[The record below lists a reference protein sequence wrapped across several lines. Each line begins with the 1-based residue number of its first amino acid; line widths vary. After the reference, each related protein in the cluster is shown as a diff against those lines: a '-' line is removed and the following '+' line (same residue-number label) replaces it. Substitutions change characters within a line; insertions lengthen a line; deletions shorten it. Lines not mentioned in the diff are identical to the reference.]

1 MKKIS
6 KKVWMIMM
14 AVIAAAALSVAAV
27 TVLKDKKQENAA
39 YTPIEDGNIPVA
51 YMEMGGRQ
59 MNRLHGFLEDRR
71 EWADRGNLTVLPDN
85 RKLTVDFYNLD
96 SRITGIQYEIRSME
110 DESLIER
117 TIVKDWHQDEGAAEA
132 VTILPIQNLID
143 KDEEYILTLAIATEH
158 QPEIYYYTR
167 IVWTDDAY
175 VEPML
180 QMAETFSDNT
190 FHYENASDLT
200 TYLET
205 DPAADNSSLG
215 RVTLKNS
222 FDQITWGNLSLEK
235 TGNVEMELKELQ
247 GNMATLCLNYVAAS
261 VPKEET
267 DSEEAEKEQK
277 SPENRE
283 YYDITESFTMRWSAQ
298 RIYMMDYERTMNQ
311 IFDGSSDLYSG
322 KRIMLGISD
331 GSGIQELRSP
341 NGGYQA
347 FAVNKELWLYSRAD
361 NQSTRVFS
369 FRQSETDEMANLQD
383 YGIKLLSAGDDG
395 TVDFLVNGY
404 MSRGSH
410 EGSVGVSL
418 WRYEKGTNTLTE
430 RLYLPA
436 NESSEE
442 LLMGMDSLS
451 CLSGSGTLY
460 LLMGNTVYSVDT
472 ASHQAKALAEGM
484 TEENFAVSPRQER
497 IAWQDGEELHNSSAV
512 HILDLETGKDA
523 QIKAPEGSSIRLLG
537 FVGEDLVYGLAEEN
551 SSVKVNGRT
560 VQGPMYAL
568 EIVGKDMNLQT
579 RYEKEGVYI
588 TDVEIEGSRVHLQRM
603 TRVGDSYMAAGAD
616 TLVCNE
622 EVEEDSM
629 EGIGYLASEER
640 GRVYFVQL
648 SDSVS
653 GSVDIKVPS
662 RAVAEEN
669 NTVALGQT
677 DRSGRR
683 QYYAYSGGRL
693 RGVFESFTD
702 AVSAAYDGMGIV
714 TDGDGNMFWSRVGR
728 ADMMT
733 IRNPESLVPDLE
745 RYLKGFE
752 EGDQETSDGG
762 TIVDAGGLS
771 LNQVLYFISRGYPVA
786 AYTGDGS
793 YAVIYGYDSYNI
805 SCLWYPGT
813 EQAYTEKMGL
823 NDASAWFE
831 ANGGNGF
838 VAFLF
843 AD

>member
-653 GSVDIKVPS
+653 GSVDIKIPS

-762 TIVDAGGLS
+762 AIVDAGGLS

>member
-669 NTVALGQT
+669 NTVTLGQT

-762 TIVDAGGLS
+762 AIVDAGGLS

-813 EQAYTEKMGL
+813 EQAYAEKMGL

>member
-96 SRITGIQYEIRSME
+96 SWITGIQYEIRSME

-460 LLMGNTVYSVDT
+460 LLMGNIVYSVDT

-669 NTVALGQT
+669 NTVTLGQT

-762 TIVDAGGLS
+762 AIVDAGGLS

>member
-733 IRNPESLVPDLE
+733 IRNPESFVPDLE

-762 TIVDAGGLS
+762 AIVDAGGLS

>member
-1 MKKIS
+1 MKRIS
-6 KKVWMIMM
+6 KKIWIMIV
-14 AVIAAAALSVAAV
+14 AVMAAAALSAAAV

-39 YTPIEDGNIPVA
+39 YTPIEDGSIPVA

-71 EWADRGNLTVLPDN
+71 EWADRGNLTVLPADRN
-85 RKLTVDFYNLD
+85 LTVDFYNLD
-96 SRITGIQYEIRSME
+96 SRITGIQYEIRSMA

-117 TIVKDWHQDEGAAEA
+117 TVVKDWHQDEGAAEA

-143 KDEEYILTLAIATEH
+143 KEEEYILTLAIATEN

-167 IVWTDDAY
+167 IIWTDAAY
-175 VEPML
+175 LEPML

-190 FHYENASDLT
+190 FHYEKASDLT

-247 GNMATLCLNYVAAS
+247 GNMATLCLNYAAVSGGEDEAAS
-261 VPKEET
+261 EET
-267 DSEEAEKEQK
+267 EKEQAK
-277 SPENRE
+277 PESRE

-298 RIYMMDYERTMNQ
+298 RIYMMDYDRTMNQ
-311 IFDGSSDLYSG
+311 IFDGGSDLYSG

-331 GSGIQELRSP
+331 GSGLQELRSP
-341 NGGYQA
+341 NGEYQA
-347 FAVNKELWLYSRAD
+347 FVSNKELWLYSCAD
-361 NQSTRVFS
+361 SQSTRVFS
-369 FRQSETDEMANLQD
+369 FRQSEADEMANLQD
-383 YGIKLLSAGDDG
+383 YGIKLLSADDNG
-395 TVDFLVNGY
+395 TIDFLVSGY

-410 EGSVGVSL
+410 EGGVGASL
-418 WRYEKGTNTLTE
+418 WRYENETNTLTE

-442 LLMGMDSLS
+442 LLMGLDSLS
-451 CLSGSGTLY
+451 CLSSSGTLY
-460 LLMGNTVYSVDT
+460 LLMGNTVYSVDP
-472 ASHQAKALAEGM
+472 ASRQAEALAEGM
-484 TEENFAVSPRQER
+484 TEGSFAVSPGQER
-497 IAWQDGEELHNSSAV
+497 IAWQDGENLYDSVVV
-512 HILDLETGKDA
+512 HILDLETGKSA
-523 QIKAPEGSSIRLLG
+523 QIEAPDGSSIRLLG

-560 VQGPMYAL
+560 VQAPMYAL
-568 EIVGKDMNLQT
+568 EIVGKDMKLQT

-588 TDVEIEGSRVHLQRM
+588 TDVKIEGSRVHLQRM
-603 TRVGDSYMAAGAD
+603 TRVGDSYMAAGSD
-616 TLVCNE
+616 TLVCNA
-622 EVEEDSM
+622 EVEKESM

-648 SDSVS
+648 ADSAS
-653 GSVDIKVPS
+653 GSAAVKVPS
-662 RAVAEEN
+662 KAVAEEN
-669 NTVALGQT
+669 NTVVLGQAEAFA
-677 DRSGRR
+677 GR

-693 RGVFESFTD
+693 RGVFESFPD
-702 AVSAAYDGMGIV
+702 AVAAAYDGMGIV
-714 TDGDGNMFWSRVGR
+714 TDGDGRVFWSRVGR
-728 ADMMT
+728 ADMIT

-745 RYLKGFE
+745 RYLKSFE
-752 EGDQETSDGG
+752 EGEEETSDGG
-762 TIVDAGGLS
+762 AIVDAGGLS
-771 LNQVLYFISRGYPVA
+771 LNQVLCFISRGYPVA

-793 YAVIYGYDSYNI
+793 YAVIYGYDPYNI

>member
-347 FAVNKELWLYSRAD
+347 FAVNKELWLYSHAD

-762 TIVDAGGLS
+762 AIVDAGGLS

>member
-347 FAVNKELWLYSRAD
+347 FAVNKELWLYSHAD

-752 EGDQETSDGG
+752 EGAQETSDGG
-762 TIVDAGGLS
+762 AIVDAGGLS

>member
-190 FHYENASDLT
+190 FHYENASELT

-537 FVGEDLVYGLAEEN
+537 
-551 SSVKVNGRT
+551 
-560 VQGPMYAL
+560 
-568 EIVGKDMNLQT
+568 
-579 RYEKEGVYI
+579 
-588 TDVEIEGSRVHLQRM
+588 
-603 TRVGDSYMAAGAD
+603 
-616 TLVCNE
+616 
-622 EVEEDSM
+622 
-629 EGIGYLASEER
+629 
-640 GRVYFVQL
+640 
-648 SDSVS
+648 
-653 GSVDIKVPS
+653 
-662 RAVAEEN
+662 
-669 NTVALGQT
+669 
-677 DRSGRR
+677 
-683 QYYAYSGGRL
+683 
-693 RGVFESFTD
+693 
-702 AVSAAYDGMGIV
+702 
-714 TDGDGNMFWSRVGR
+714 
-728 ADMMT
+728 
-733 IRNPESLVPDLE
+733 
-745 RYLKGFE
+745 
-752 EGDQETSDGG
+752 
-762 TIVDAGGLS
+762 
-771 LNQVLYFISRGYPVA
+771 
-786 AYTGDGS
+786 
-793 YAVIYGYDSYNI
+793 
-805 SCLWYPGT
+805 
-813 EQAYTEKMGL
+813 
-823 NDASAWFE
+823 
-831 ANGGNGF
+831 
-838 VAFLF
+838 
-843 AD
+843 

>member
-1 MKKIS
+1 MKRVSKKI
-6 KKVWMIMM
+6 WMIMM
-14 AVIAAAALSVAAV
+14 AVIAAAALSAAAV
-27 TVLKDKKQENAA
+27 TALKDKKQENTA

-71 EWADRGNLTVLPDN
+71 EWADRGNLTVLPED

-117 TIVKDWHQDEGAAEA
+117 TVVKDWHQDEGSAEA

-143 KDEEYILTLAIATEH
+143 KEEEYILTLAIATEN

-175 VEPML
+175 LEPML

-190 FHYENASDLT
+190 FHYERASDLT

-247 GNMATLCLNYVAAS
+247 GNMASLCLNYVAAS
-261 VPKEET
+261 AEE
-267 DSEEAEKEQK
+267 DEADADEMEKEQAD
-277 SPENRE
+277 PEDRE
-283 YYDITESFTMRWSAQ
+283 YYDITESFTMKWGSQ

-311 IFDGSSDLYSG
+311 IFDGGSDLYSG

-331 GSGIQELRSP
+331 SSGLQQMRSP
-341 NGGYQA
+341 NGAYEA
-347 FAVNKELWLYSRAD
+347 FVANRELWMYSSAD
-361 NQSTRVFS
+361 NESTRVFS

-383 YGIKLLSAGDDG
+383 YGIKLLAAGDSG
-395 TVDFLVNGY
+395 TVDFLVSGY

-410 EGSVGVSL
+410 EGGVGVSL
-418 WRYEKGTNTLTE
+418 WRYEKETNTLTE

-442 LLMGMDSLS
+442 LLMGIDSLS
-451 CLSGSGTLY
+451 CLSGSDTLY
-460 LLMGNTVYSVDT
+460 LLMGNTVYSVDA
-472 ASHQAKALAEGM
+472 ASRQAKILAEGV
-484 TEENFAVSPRQER
+484 TEENFAVSPGQKR
-497 IAWQDGEELHNSSAV
+497 IAWQDGEDRYDSSAV
-512 HILDLETGKDA
+512 HIMNLETGESA

-537 FVGEDLVYGLAEEN
+537 FVGSDLVYGLAEEN

-560 VQGPMYAL
+560 VQAPMYAL
-568 EIVGKDMNLQT
+568 EIAGEDMNLQT

-588 TDVEIEGSRVHLQRM
+588 TDVEIEDSRVHLQRM

-622 EVEEDSM
+622 EVKEDSA
-629 EGIGYLASEER
+629 EGIGYRVSEEK

-648 SDSVS
+648 AESVS
-653 GSVDIKVPS
+653 GDVDLKVPS
-662 RAVAEEN
+662 KAVAEEN
-669 NTVALGQT
+669 NTVELGKA
-677 DRSGRR
+677 DPSGRR

-693 RGVFESFTD
+693 RGIFEQFSD
-702 AVSAAYDGMGIV
+702 AVAAAYDGMGIV
-714 TDGDGNMFWSRVGR
+714 TDEDGRMFWSRVGR

-752 EGDQETSDGG
+752 EGDEETSDGG
-762 TIVDAGGLS
+762 SIIDAGGLF

-813 EQAYTEKMGL
+813 EQAYTDKMGL
-823 NDASAWFE
+823 NDAAAWFE

-843 AD
+843 ED

>member
-1 MKKIS
+1 MKRIS
-6 KKVWMIMM
+6 KKVWMIML
-14 AVIAAAALSVAAV
+14 AIAAAAALSVAAV
-27 TVLKDKKQENAA
+27 SAFKDKKQENTA
-39 YTPIEDGNIPVA
+39 YTPIEDGNIPTA

-71 EWADRGNLTVLPDN
+71 EWADRGNLTVLPDD

-96 SRITGIQYEIRSME
+96 SRITGIQYEIRSMR

-117 TIVKDWHQDEGAAEA
+117 TIVRDWHQDEGSSEA

-143 KDEEYILTLAIATEH
+143 KGEEYILTLGIATEN

-167 IVWTDDAY
+167 IIWTDDAY
-175 VEPML
+175 LDPML
-180 QMAETFSDNT
+180 QLAETFSDNT
-190 FHYENASDLT
+190 FHYEEASDLT

-235 TGNVEMELKELQ
+235 IGNVEIELKELQ

-261 VPKEET
+261 EGGDSQEQEEGKAAQE
-267 DSEEAEKEQK
+267 D
-277 SPENRE
+277 RE
-283 YYDITESFTMRWSAQ
+283 YYDITESFTMKWSSQ

-311 IFDGSSDLYSG
+311 IFDGSQELYSG

-331 GSGIQELRSP
+331 GSALQEKRSP
-341 NGGYQA
+341 NGAYQA
-347 FAVNKELWLYSRAD
+347 FAANKELWLYSCAD
-361 NQSTRVFS
+361 SQCTRIFS
-369 FRQSETDEMANLQD
+369 FRQSETDEMTNLKD
-383 YGIKLLSAGDDG
+383 YGIKLLSAGDGG
-395 TVDFLVNGY
+395 TVDFLVSGY

-410 EGSVGVSL
+410 EGGVGVSL
-418 WRYEKGTNTLTE
+418 WRYEKETNTLTE

-442 LLMGMDSLS
+442 LLMGIDSLS
-451 CLSGSGTLY
+451 CLSDSGILY

-472 ASHQAKALAEGM
+472 ASRQAEILAEGV
-484 TEENFAVSPRQER
+484 TEENFAVSPGQER
-497 IAWQDGEELHNSSAV
+497 LAWQDGENLYDSSAV
-512 HILDLETGKDA
+512 HMLDLKTGQSA

-537 FVGEDLVYGLAEEN
+537 FVGNDLVYGLAEEH

-560 VQGPMYAL
+560 MQAPMYAL
-568 EIVGKDMNLQT
+568 EIAGEDMSLQT

-588 TDVEIEGSRVHLQRM
+588 TDVNIEGSRVHLQRM
-603 TRVGDSYMAAGAD
+603 TRVGDSYMTAGAD

-622 EVEEDSM
+622 GVEEDSL
-629 EGIGYLASEER
+629 EGIGYLASEDR

-648 SDSVS
+648 AETVS
-653 GSVDIKVPS
+653 GSVDLKIPS
-662 RAVAEEN
+662 KAVAEEN
-669 NTVALGQT
+669 NIVALKQSESS
-677 DRSGRR
+677 DRR

-693 RGVFESFTD
+693 RGIFRSFPD
-702 AVSAAYDGMGIV
+702 AVTAAYDGMGIV
-714 TDGDGNMFWSRVGR
+714 TDETGRVFWSRVDR
-728 ADMMT
+728 ADIIT
-733 IRNPESLVPDLE
+733 LRDPESLVPDLD
-745 RYLKGFE
+745 RYLKSFE
-752 EGDQETSDGG
+752 AGEEETSDGG
-762 TIVDAGGLS
+762 AIIDAGGLS

-793 YAVIYGYDSYNI
+793 YAVIYGYDTYNI

-813 EQAYTEKMGL
+813 EQAYTDKMGL
-823 NDASAWFE
+823 NDAAAWFE

-838 VAFLF
+838 AAFLF
-843 AD
+843 EK

>member
-1 MKKIS
+1 
-6 KKVWMIMM
+6 
-14 AVIAAAALSVAAV
+14 
-27 TVLKDKKQENAA
+27 
-39 YTPIEDGNIPVA
+39 
-51 YMEMGGRQ
+51 
-59 MNRLHGFLEDRR
+59 
-71 EWADRGNLTVLPDN
+71 
-85 RKLTVDFYNLD
+85 
-96 SRITGIQYEIRSME
+96 ME

-190 FHYENASDLT
+190 FHYENASELT

-733 IRNPESLVPDLE
+733 IRNPESFVPDLE

-762 TIVDAGGLS
+762 AIVDAGGLS

>member
-677 DRSGRR
+677 DCSGRR

-762 TIVDAGGLS
+762 AIVDAGGLS

>member
-235 TGNVEMELKELQ
+235 AGNVEMELKELQ

-347 FAVNKELWLYSRAD
+347 FAVNKELWLYSHAD

-762 TIVDAGGLS
+762 AIVDAGGLS

>member
-14 AVIAAAALSVAAV
+14 AVIAAATLSAAAV
-27 TVLKDKKQENAA
+27 TAFKDKKQENAA

-71 EWADRGNLTVLPDN
+71 EWADRGNLTVLPKD

-117 TIVKDWHQDEGAAEA
+117 TVVKDWHQDEGAAEA

-143 KDEEYILTLAIATEH
+143 KEEEYILTLAIATEN

-175 VEPML
+175 LEPMI

-190 FHYENASDLT
+190 FHYERASDLT

-222 FDQITWGNLSLEK
+222 FDQMTWGNLSLEK
-235 TGNVEMELKELQ
+235 TGDVEMELKELQ
-247 GNMATLCLNYVAAS
+247 GNMATLCLNYVAATAGEQGEDS
-261 VPKEET
+261 GETQEEQEK
-267 DSEEAEKEQK
+267 SED
-277 SPENRE
+277 RE
-283 YYDITESFTMRWSAQ
+283 YYDITESFTMKWSSQ

-311 IFDGSSDLYSG
+311 IFDGGSEQYSG

-331 GSGIQELRSP
+331 SHGLQELRSP
-341 NGGYQA
+341 NGEYQA
-347 FAVNKELWLYSRAD
+347 FVVNRELWMYSRAD
-361 NQSTRVFS
+361 SQSTRVFS

-395 TVDFLVNGY
+395 TVDFLVSGY

-410 EGSVGVSL
+410 EGGVGVSL

-442 LLMGMDSLS
+442 LLMGVDALS
-451 CLSGSGTLY
+451 CLSSSGTLY
-460 LLMGNTVYSVDT
+460 LLMGDTVYSVDT
-472 ASHQAKALAEGM
+472 ASRQAQVLAEGM
-484 TEENFAVSPRQER
+484 TEENFAVSPGQER
-497 IAWQDGEELHNSSAV
+497 IAWQDGEDLYDSRSV
-512 HILDLETGKDA
+512 HIMDLETGKNA

-537 FVGEDLVYGLAEEN
+537 FVGGDLVYGLAEEN

-560 VQGPMYAL
+560 VQAPMYAL

-603 TRVGDSYMAAGAD
+603 TRVGDSYMTAGAD

-629 EGIGYLASEER
+629 EGIGYLASEEQ
-640 GRVYFVQL
+640 GRVYFVQTAE
-648 SDSVS
+648 SVS
-653 GSVDIKVPS
+653 GGVDLNVPS
-662 RAVAEEN
+662 KAVAEEN
-669 NTVALGQT
+669 NTVVLGQPEP
-677 DRSGRR
+677 SGRR

-693 RGVFESFTD
+693 RGVFESFPD
-702 AVSAAYDGMGIV
+702 AVTAAYDGMGIV
-714 TDGDGNMFWSRVGR
+714 TDEDGSVFWSRVDR
-728 ADMMT
+728 ADMIT

-752 EGDQETSDGG
+752 EGDEETSDGG
-762 TIVDAGGLS
+762 AIIDAGGLS
-771 LNQVLYFISRGYPVA
+771 LNQILYFISRGYPVA

-793 YAVIYGYDSYNI
+793 YAVIYGYDAYNI

-813 EQAYTEKMGL
+813 EQAYTDKMGL
-823 NDASAWFE
+823 NDAASWFE

-843 AD
+843 ED

>member
-669 NTVALGQT
+669 NTVTLGQT

-762 TIVDAGGLS
+762 AIVDAGGLS

>member
-190 FHYENASDLT
+190 FHYENASELT

-733 IRNPESLVPDLE
+733 IRNPESFVPDLE

-762 TIVDAGGLS
+762 AIVDAGGLS

>member
-1 MKKIS
+1 MKRIS
-6 KKVWMIMM
+6 KKVWMIML
-14 AVIAAAALSVAAV
+14 AIAAAAALSVAAV
-27 TVLKDKKQENAA
+27 SAFKDKKQENTA
-39 YTPIEDGNIPVA
+39 YTPIEDGNIPTA

-71 EWADRGNLTVLPDN
+71 EWADRGNLTVLPDD

-96 SRITGIQYEIRSME
+96 SRITGIQYEIRSMR

-117 TIVKDWHQDEGAAEA
+117 TIVRDWHQDEGSSEA

-143 KDEEYILTLAIATEH
+143 KGEEYILTLGIATEN

-167 IVWTDDAY
+167 IIWTDDAY
-175 VEPML
+175 LDPML
-180 QMAETFSDNT
+180 QLAETFSDNT
-190 FHYENASDLT
+190 FHYEKASDLT

-235 TGNVEMELKELQ
+235 IGNVEIELKELQ

-261 VPKEET
+261 EGGDSQEQEEGKAAQE
-267 DSEEAEKEQK
+267 D
-277 SPENRE
+277 RE
-283 YYDITESFTMRWSAQ
+283 YYDITESFTMKWSSQ

-311 IFDGSSDLYSG
+311 IFDGSQELYSG

-331 GSGIQELRSP
+331 GSALQEKRSP
-341 NGGYQA
+341 NGAYQA
-347 FAVNKELWLYSRAD
+347 FAANKELWLYSCAD
-361 NQSTRVFS
+361 SQCTRIFS
-369 FRQSETDEMANLQD
+369 FRQSETDEMTNLKD
-383 YGIKLLSAGDDG
+383 YGIKLLSAGDGG
-395 TVDFLVNGY
+395 TVDFLVSGY

-410 EGSVGVSL
+410 EGGVGVSL
-418 WRYEKGTNTLTE
+418 WRYEKETNTLTE

-442 LLMGMDSLS
+442 LLMGIDSLS
-451 CLSGSGTLY
+451 CLSDSGILY

-472 ASHQAKALAEGM
+472 ASRQAEILAEGV
-484 TEENFAVSPRQER
+484 TEENFAVSPGQER
-497 IAWQDGEELHNSSAV
+497 LAWQDGENLYDSSAV
-512 HILDLETGKDA
+512 HMLDLKTGQSA

-537 FVGEDLVYGLAEEN
+537 FVGNDLVYGLAEEH

-560 VQGPMYAL
+560 MQAPMYAL
-568 EIVGKDMNLQT
+568 EIAGEDMSLQT

-588 TDVEIEGSRVHLQRM
+588 TDVNIEGSRVHLQRM
-603 TRVGDSYMAAGAD
+603 TRVGDSYMTAGAD

-622 EVEEDSM
+622 GVEEDSL
-629 EGIGYLASEER
+629 EGIGYLASEDR

-648 SDSVS
+648 AETVS
-653 GSVDIKVPS
+653 GSVDLKIPS
-662 RAVAEEN
+662 KAVAEEN
-669 NTVALGQT
+669 NIVALKQSESS
-677 DRSGRR
+677 DRR

-693 RGVFESFTD
+693 RGIFRSFPD
-702 AVSAAYDGMGIV
+702 AVTAAYDGMGIV
-714 TDGDGNMFWSRVGR
+714 TDETGRVFWSRVDR
-728 ADMMT
+728 ADIIT
-733 IRNPESLVPDLE
+733 LRDPESLVPDLD
-745 RYLKGFE
+745 RYLKSFE
-752 EGDQETSDGG
+752 AGEEETSDGG
-762 TIVDAGGLS
+762 AIIDAGGLS

-793 YAVIYGYDSYNI
+793 YAVIYGYDTYNI

-813 EQAYTEKMGL
+813 EQAYTDKMGL
-823 NDASAWFE
+823 NDAAAWFE

-838 VAFLF
+838 AAFLF
-843 AD
+843 EK

>member
-117 TIVKDWHQDEGAAEA
+117 TIVKDWHQDEGTAEA

-762 TIVDAGGLS
+762 AIVDAGGLS

>member
-277 SPENRE
+277 SSENRE

-669 NTVALGQT
+669 NTVTLGQT

-762 TIVDAGGLS
+762 AIVDAGGLS

>member
-752 EGDQETSDGG
+752 EGAQETSDGG
-762 TIVDAGGLS
+762 AIVDAGGLS

>member
-762 TIVDAGGLS
+762 AIVDAGGLS